1 MGEIGRVTQAMV
13 QYYAGDVKRT
23 NHFLKVH
30 GFAAA
35 IGEMENL
42 DERTQRVLEIAAL
55 THDIGIK
62 NSELKF
68 GDSAGEHQ
76 QLEGPPEARALL
88 GGLSFDEDTIE
99 RVCYLIAHHHTYSD
113 IRGLDYQILVEA
125 DFLVN
130 AFEDNLSKRAIESIR
145 TKIFRTKTGTAFLDA
160 LYGGQ
165 V

>member
-1 MGEIGRVTQAMV
+1 MGEIGRVTQAMI
-13 QYYAGDVKRT
+13 QYYAGDVKRI

-35 IGEMENL
+35 IGDMEGL
-42 DERTQRVLEIAAL
+42 DARTQRILEIAAL

-88 GGLSFDEDTIE
+88 GGLSVDEETIE

-113 IRGLDYQILVEA
+113 IRGQDYQILVEA

-160 LYGGQ
+160 LYA
-165 V
+165 